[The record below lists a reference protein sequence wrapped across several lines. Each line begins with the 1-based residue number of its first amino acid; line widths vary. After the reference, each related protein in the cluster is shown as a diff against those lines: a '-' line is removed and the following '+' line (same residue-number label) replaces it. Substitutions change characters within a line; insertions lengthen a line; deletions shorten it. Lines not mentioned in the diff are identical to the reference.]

1 MRLTV
6 IRTTRIQQITW
17 YSANRWALYRWL
29 TQSLAAVTLAMILA
43 FTLLLWPIPYLG
55 FNADPLTATI
65 VFVEPGSSAEIA
77 GLQVGDQVLRMY
89 DRAWDEVVSVPN
101 MLALIGPPEQPVPI
115 RVERAGAVHT
125 VALPQG
131 TPSIAF
137 QMGKATNLLLIM
149 LCWLTGYILGIVRR
163 HESAGSSLVAW
174 FWLGMSGIL
183 GGYFFARFA
192 SYPLRLVLDWLM
204 LTVLIPLAVYIHVWF
219 PVRPVTPQQ
228 ARTVR
233 RALFGSW
240 LLLNSGLAASIFVWS
255 PTLIELVMRLSD
267 LVLIGFVIGL
277 SVSGVILRR
286 AYRRTMIEH
295 VRRQIRLI
303 AMACFFVAIAWLLLL
318 VLPNFLFGETVIAD
332 NWIDLLTG
340 AVPLA
345 YLVGGVAT
353 DLYRLDRVILRMGVH
368 AGVVTLLAGF
378 FAGVTIVFAL
388 QGTLAVLWIAV
399 CFVVMYRPV
408 LQIGFHLVPG
418 FANPAHNTYHA
429 LHTAAA
435 NLTATL
441 DRSALIE
448 AVGVGVRA
456 TFGAPAMAF
465 YAGDVE
471 RTNELTCV
479 IQERLL
485 QLPQVIA
492 AGDLTQW
499 LCLLP
504 PVTETRALQNVFAQ
518 EQLKQD
524 EAQAFHH
531 PGVVLWCPI
540 RHVEGYLLGVL
551 LLGMRGDLDPY
562 RTEDIRELQRLLA
575 AASLALANSA
585 AYTQQREAETMIR
598 QLYQRL
604 QQTQDTTAA
613 AIARELHDEVINVN
627 IRLNIESLQQVIR
640 QVPDITLRSELELI
654 LESERTAAQALRMI
668 CEHLHPTGIDDPL
681 GLSAV
686 LRMQVEKMQA
696 VWSGLCQLV
705 VEHTPCP
712 IAAQTQH
719 EALRITRE
727 ALTNAVKHAAATEIV
742 VQLCY
747 PDTPD
752 DPVCLTIRDNGRT
765 EQLVAARPGHW
776 GVRNMVER
784 ARAVGG
790 TLEFCREPEGG
801 TAVVFMFAPTAG
813 SAVFDANVTV

>member
-1 MRLTV
+1 M
-6 IRTTRIQQITW
+6 IRITRIQQIMW
-17 YSANRWALYRWL
+17 PPANLWELYRWL

-43 FTLLLWPIPYLG
+43 FTVMLWPIPHLG

-65 VFVEPGSSAEIA
+65 IFVKPGTSAADA
-77 GLQVGDQVLRMY
+77 GLQVGDHVLRMY
-89 DRAWDEVVSVPN
+89 DQAWAEVISAPN
-101 MLALIGPPEQPVPI
+101 MFALIGPREQPVPI
-115 RVERAGAVHT
+115 SVERAGAVHT
-125 VALPQG
+125 VALAQG

-163 HESAGSSLVAW
+163 HESAGSPLVAW

-183 GGYFFARFA
+183 GGYFFARYA

-204 LTVLIPLAVYIHVWF
+204 LAVLIPLAVYIHVWF
-219 PVRPVTPQQ
+219 PVRPVSNQQ
-228 ARTVR
+228 ARTAR
-233 RALFGSW
+233 RALIGSW
-240 LLLNSGLAASIFVWS
+240 LLLNSGLAVSIFVWR

-277 SVSGVILRR
+277 SVSGVILRL
-286 AYRRTMIEH
+286 AYRRTTIEH

-345 YLVGGVAT
+345 YLVGGVVP
-353 DLYRLDRVILRMGVH
+353 DLYRLDRVILRIGVH
-368 AGVVTLLAGF
+368 AGTVTMLTALLAGI
-378 FAGVTIVFAL
+378 AVVFAL
-388 QGTLAVLWIAV
+388 QGTLAVLWIAL
-399 CFVVMYRPV
+399 CFVVLYRPM
-408 LQIGFHLVPG
+408 LHLGFHLVPA
-418 FANPAHNTYHA
+418 FANPAHNSYHE
-429 LHTAAA
+429 LHKAAA
-435 NLTATL
+435 NLTTTL
-441 DRSALIE
+441 DRSTLIDV
-448 AVGVGVRA
+448 VGTGVRA
-456 TFGAPAMAF
+456 IFGEPAMAF
-465 YAGDVE
+465 YAGNIE
-471 RTNELTCV
+471 GTNELTCV
-479 IQERLL
+479 IQERLP
-485 QLPQVIA
+485 QLPQMIA
-492 AGDLTQW
+492 AGNLTEW
-499 LCLLP
+499 LGLLP
-504 PVTETRALQNVFAQ
+504 LVNESRSLRSVLTDLELRPDEEQVFQ
-518 EQLKQD
+518 
-524 EAQAFHH
+524 H
-531 PGVVLWCPI
+531 PGVALWCPI

-562 RTEDIRELQRLLA
+562 RAEDLRELQRLLE

-585 AYTQQREAETMIR
+585 AYAQRREAEEMIR

-604 QQTQDTTAA
+604 QQTQDATAA

-640 QVPDITLRSELELI
+640 QVPDVTLRSELELI

-705 VEHTPCP
+705 VQHAPCP

-727 ALTNAVKHAAATEIV
+727 ALTNAVKHASATEIV
-742 VQLCY
+742 VELWY
-747 PDTPD
+747 PEMPD
-752 DPVCLTIRDNGRT
+752 GMVRLAIRDNGST
-765 EQLVAARPGHW
+765 EQVITAKPGHW

-790 TLEFCREPEGG
+790 TLEFCRESEGG
-801 TAVVFMFAPTAG
+801 TAVVFTFAPTAG